1 MQVTKA
7 IIVPIISLWT
17 TKLQSKTRVKEDK
30 IAQML
35 STNVS
40 QSHPINWIFM
50 RSKTTFIQYKKAM
63 KNEGRGPKKSKIEID
78 YRGLQYGTRRT
89 LFVDRG

>member
-1 MQVTKA
+1 MDNKITVDL
-7 IIVPIISLWT
+7 IF
-17 TKLQSKTRVKEDK
+17 QSKTRVKEDK

-50 RSKTTFIQYKKAM
+50 WSKKTFIQYKKAM

-89 LFVDRG
+89 LFVDRA